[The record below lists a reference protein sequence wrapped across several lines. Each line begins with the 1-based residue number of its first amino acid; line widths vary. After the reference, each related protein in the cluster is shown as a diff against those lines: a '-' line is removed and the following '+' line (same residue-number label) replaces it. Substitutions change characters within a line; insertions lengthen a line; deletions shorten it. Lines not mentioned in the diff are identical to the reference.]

1 MSVGQYPHDVETAQS
16 RARSTAFLIP
26 FTASIVFAVEVYA
39 ISDVNGWW
47 FDELWSLWATDPL
60 MVFNKA
66 FSERI
71 IYDTTPPLYY
81 VVLFLSRRLITDDR
95 SAVILLNLGLIV
107 AFAAAI
113 IVGSRKH
120 RMMPWASIAIG
131 AFLCSGPVLRYVIEG
146 RAYLMAMA
154 IVFAASWY
162 SALAVRSDGFPKS
175 RETLACLGTVA
186 ALTHVFAAF
195 FCCCLAAG
203 LIAYSYFDRR
213 PGLRGPG
220 LALGLSAGFVGLLF
234 IAWAAKFAEQASWI
248 EFSYE
253 SMLATYWDI
262 RQLVFGSRIA
272 ILLCVALFLIA
283 MLLPSTRG
291 LAAVFGVAWVLFVL
305 IPILASFAQPII
317 LARYWLIGAPSIVV
331 FVVFLMRAFALDAH
345 AVHPRLRVVGAFA
358 CLSFLVLT
366 DASGYSQAFLSTSGK
381 PAWRGAELVTPIL
394 QECPS
399 AMIHVNGFVA
409 EFATAARASDSMFVD
424 ANSAETQFVRAGL
437 SSCPVLGWAEHL
449 SRLVVSGAS
458 DEELLR
464 LLKIDA
470 SRSEVNIIRH
480 AHGFVITTAPSRSYA
495 MPP

>member
-1 MSVGQYPHDVETAQS
+1 MSVGQSSQNVRSAHWWVH
-16 RARSTAFLIP
+16 STAFLALIV
-26 FTASIVFAVEVYA
+26 ASIVFVLEVYS

-47 FDELWSLWATDPL
+47 FDELWSLWATDPG
-60 MVFNKA
+60 MVFKEA

-81 VVLFLSRRLITDDR
+81 VVLFFTRRLITDDR

-113 IVGSRKH
+113 IVGSRKQ

-131 AFLCSGPVLRYVIEG
+131 AFLCSGPILRYAIEG
-146 RAYLMAMA
+146 RAYLMAMV
-154 IVFAASWY
+154 IVFAASCY
-162 SALAVRSDGFPKS
+162 SALAVKSDGFPKS

-220 LALGLSAGFVGLLF
+220 LALGLSAGIVGLLF
-234 IAWAAKFAEQASWI
+234 IAWGLKFVEQASWI

-253 SMLATYWDI
+253 SMLGTYWDI
-262 RQLVFGSRIA
+262 RDLVFGSRIA

-283 MLLPSTRG
+283 MLLPSARG

-305 IPILASFAQPII
+305 VPILASFVQPII
-317 LARYWLIGAPSIVV
+317 LARYWLVGAPSIVV
-331 FVVFLMRAFALDAH
+331 FVVFLMRAVALDAN
-345 AVHPRLRVVGAFA
+345 AMHPRLRAVGAFA
-358 CLSFLVLT
+358 CLAFLVLT
-366 DASGYSQAFLSTSGK
+366 DASGYSQAFSSTSGK

-399 AMIHVNGFVA
+399 AVIHVNGFVA
-409 EFATAARASDSMFVD
+409 EFATAARVSDSMFVD
-424 ANSAETQFVRAGL
+424 ANYAQTPLVRAGL
-437 SSCPVLGWAEHL
+437 SSCKVLGWAEHL
-449 SRLVVSGAS
+449 SRRVVSGAS
-458 DEELLR
+458 DEELLQ

-470 SRSEVNIIRH
+470 SRSEVHIIRH
-480 AHGFVITTAPSRSYA
+480 AHGFVITTARSGG
-495 MPP
+495 